1 MFRQAVQRDS
11 TFAEGWAGLA
21 RALQQ
26 VKLRR
31 YHLPDI
37 PADRVLSTMFDAS
50 ERALEADSTRSFVWI
65 ARGLALRELEPSSR
79 RDMLMAYQKAI
90 ALDSNNADA
99 WHYQAIS
106 WDDSLEPARAVASWR
121 RAIRLDP
128 THRLTLG
135 FLAQHYNWMHQFDS
149 ARVWA
154 DSTLHI
160 DPTNLLGRQQLGLA
174 QLNLGDTIRAAENF
188 RASIRIG
195 NGPDEVPGW
204 IGLSEI
210 ALLARNRRAADTLFA
225 RALAFVD
232 TLHPTLHDAAAVASG
247 YVAFGDTARALR
259 ILERY
264 EPTADSHFQLHLHCD
279 AGLDPL
285 RALPRFKA
293 MLVRPT
299 AACWRS
305 E

>member
-1 MFRQAVQRDS
+1 
-11 TFAEGWAGLA
+11 
-21 RALQQ
+21 

-232 TLHPTLHDAAAVASG
+232 TLHPTLHDASAVAWG
-247 YVAFGDTARALR
+247 YVAFGDTVRALR